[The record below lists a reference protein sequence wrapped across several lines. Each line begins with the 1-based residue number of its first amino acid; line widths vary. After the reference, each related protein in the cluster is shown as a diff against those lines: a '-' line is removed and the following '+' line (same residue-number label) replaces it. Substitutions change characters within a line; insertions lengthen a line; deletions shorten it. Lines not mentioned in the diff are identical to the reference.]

1 MDTFETARLRM
12 RPLDDSDERLYCRL
26 YMDPEVMRNIADPF
40 TMETAQRSFH
50 SACRQQSVVVRR
62 WIIHEKAGQ
71 LDIGLLGLLPDEE
84 TAEIGVMFLP
94 GRSGRGFATESMQAL
109 VDRIF
114 IAQAL
119 PRLIARQ
126 AVAANPP
133 VNRLM
138 TKLGFRQLPP
148 DKPWSE
154 RNWELR
160 HDEWKARSLPDGVTV
175 AASND

>member
-1 MDTFETARLRM
+1 MDTFETARLRL

-26 YMDPEVMRNIADPF
+26 YMDPEIMRNIADPF
-40 TMETAQRSFH
+40 TVEVAQRSFH
-50 SACRQQSVVVRR
+50 SSCRQQSITVRR
-62 WIIHEKAGQ
+62 WIVHEKATR
-71 LDIGLLGLLPDEE
+71 LDIGLLGLLPDEG

-94 GRSGRGFATESMQAL
+94 GYGGRGFATESMQAL
-109 VDRIF
+109 IDRVF
-114 IAQAL
+114 RARAL

-160 HDEWKARSLPDGVTV
+160 RDEWEARSLPFEVTGAV
-175 AASND
+175 SND